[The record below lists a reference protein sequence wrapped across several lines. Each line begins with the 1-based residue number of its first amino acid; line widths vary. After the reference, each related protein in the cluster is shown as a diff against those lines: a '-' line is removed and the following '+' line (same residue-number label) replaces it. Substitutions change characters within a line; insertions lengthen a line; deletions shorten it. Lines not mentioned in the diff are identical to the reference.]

1 MKNLKKKK
9 VLKVV
14 GLWFLCCVVI
24 LMPLSL
30 IPGAYSIN
38 QQTGQREYADFPMF
52 IATFGGAALTYFI
65 WKKLK
70 ARNTQNNFGN
80 QEADT
85 GPSPQ
90 PPHVDTLIEIDQ
102 MEGHQFEYWCAD
114 LLKKLGFENVQVT
127 PGSGDQGVDVLA
139 EKGGVK
145 YAVQCKCYS
154 HDLGNTPI
162 QEVEAGRIFY
172 NCHVGVVITNR
183 YFTRGAKE
191 LAQRTGTLLW
201 DRDFIASSIITRT

>member
-1 MKNLKKKK
+1 
-9 VLKVV
+9 
-14 GLWFLCCVVI
+14 
-24 LMPLSL
+24 
-30 IPGAYSIN
+30 
-38 QQTGQREYADFPMF
+38 
-52 IATFGGAALTYFI
+52 
-65 WKKLK
+65 
-70 ARNTQNNFGN
+70 
-80 QEADT
+80 
-85 GPSPQ
+85 
-90 PPHVDTLIEIDQ
+90 

-114 LLKKLGFENVQVT
+114 LLKKFGFENVQVT